1 MPNNIINDEYKVWLK
16 EIKNKIYSTQIKS
29 AVAVNQGS
37 SVKTSKKGH
46 KEQFVNSQSGTK

>member
-29 AVAVNQGS
+29 AVAVN
-37 SVKTSKKGH
+37 
-46 KEQFVNSQSGTK
+46 